1 MASNP
6 PSTDPQSPRPETAA
20 SAPQRRKLPAAAVF
34 LVCLAGGALAAIG
47 LRALAPGV
55 FESQGSSPQA
65 WTDELGQRELSV
77 PKTRGRL
84 ELGEAKYDFGE
95 VVDGSH
101 ATHRFEFRN
110 GGSEPVTLLEIV
122 KPCTCIAIDGLGTF
136 DSRGGSTP
144 VSSQREKDL
153 LTLQPGQRG
162 YLDLR
167 TFPSGATTQRETRS
181 SSLQLVT
188 NGLGH
193 ERVYLELKA
202 TYLYLVGVEVRR
214 AGEESFRASRQREV
228 ELGTLGRGERAS
240 FWIDI
245 IDLSEGT
252 PENFD
257 VTGEITVDGRPWK
270 DGPPYLAL
278 AVEDAQRLGMPRK
291 RLVLDLGAGK
301 PMGRIQHEI
310 AVPTTIHGGLAVKLN
325 VRGLV
330 ASDLYLG
337 TLTGQ
342 RETLPR
348 IAFGVLQ
355 PGEPTT
361 VRRTLRYVGNRA
373 GFALRSAAVKR
384 APGETEPEVAT
395 KLHPAEPGAWTLE
408 VELPRGATSSFLL
421 DLELACEPADAL
433 PSHELVLQVQ
443 GIVPQR
449 AAANSASRDVE
460 MPRLLLANAST
471 DLGQVVHGA
480 MPEVAF
486 EVSNPGARDLA
497 IRRITPEQGPP
508 LRFVRAE
515 QMDGSRATAPAS
527 SGAAGPEPARLA
539 VVPARGTL
547 RLVFAL
553 DTTPLSRG
561 SSRIFASAEIE
572 SEDSVAPRQ
581 RVSTTAMIDYPAGLF
596 GTSDE
601 HPDLVLP
608 LRDIWVPPV
617 GRTGR
622 REHEVQLRPARA
634 WDGSFATELRP
645 STQVPWPSFLQV
657 SAEERTEAD
666 GTRLVALRFVAT
678 GEKSPTSYRSR
689 VRIETAIGGGYAFEA
704 EVFGEVV
711 EDIVCVREEAL
722 RDRSGPGG
730 ELLFAHFLRPLGE
743 LSLAPAREGEKLER
757 EERLRYLG
765 GESDFRFD
773 PRPRVH
779 WSSTGEEPPA
789 LRWRSSSRSRRS
801 APTRAWCCASRAA
814 RNARRAARSSSFAA
828 APSASSRAFPSASA
842 PPTPARA
849 EALRPA
855 VKRIR

>member
-1 MASNP
+1 MRHDETEMASTP
-6 PSTDPQSPRPETAA
+6 PSTDPQSSSPDTAA
-20 SAPQRRKLPAAAVF
+20 GAPQRKKLPAAAVF
-34 LVCLAGGALAAIG
+34 LVCLAGGALAAIL

-55 FESQGSSPQA
+55 FESRGTDPRE

-84 ELGEAKYDFGE
+84 ELAETKYDFGE

-101 ATHRFEFRN
+101 ATHRFELRN
-110 GGSEPVTLLEIV
+110 GGSEPVTILEIV
-122 KPCTCIAIDGLGTF
+122 KPCTCIAIDGLGSF
-136 DSRGGSTP
+136 DSRGGATP
-144 VSSQREKDL
+144 VDSQREKDL

-167 TFPSGATTQRETRS
+167 TFPSGATTQRETRN

-193 ERVYLELKA
+193 ERVFLELKA
-202 TYLYLVGVEVRR
+202 TFLYLVGVEVRR
-214 AGEESFRASRQREV
+214 AGEENFRASRQREV

-240 FWIDI
+240 FWIDV
-245 IDLSEGT
+245 IDLSEGA
-252 PENFD
+252 PGNFD

-270 DGPPYLAL
+270 EGPPHLAL
-278 AVEDAQRLGMPRK
+278 AVEDAQRLGLPRK

-301 PMGRIQHEI
+301 PMGRLQHEI
-310 AVPTTIHGGLAVKLN
+310 ALPTTIHGGLAVKLN

-330 ASDLYLG
+330 ASDLYLE

-348 IAFGVLQ
+348 VAFGVLQ
-355 PGEPTT
+355 PSEPTT

-373 GFALRSAAVKR
+373 GFALRSATVKR
-384 APGETEPEVAT
+384 APGETEPEITT
-395 KLHPAEPGAWTLE
+395 KLHPSEPGAWTLE
-408 VELPRGATSSFLL
+408 IELPRGATSSFLV
-421 DLELACEPADAL
+421 DLELGCEPADAL
-433 PSHELVLQVQ
+433 PPHELVLQVQ

-449 AAANSASRDVE
+449 GGATTAAPTPE
-460 MPRLLLANAST
+460 IPRLLLASASK

-480 MPEVAF
+480 IPELAF

-515 QMDGSRATAPAS
+515 NMDGSLAPAPS
-527 SGAAGPEPARLA
+527 PSAAVGPEPARLA
-539 VVPARGTL
+539 VVPARGSL

-553 DTTPLSRG
+553 DTTPLTRGTSRV
-561 SSRIFASAEIE
+561 FASAEIE
-572 SEDSVAPRQ
+572 SEDSVTPRQ
-581 RVSTTAMIDYPAGLF
+581 RVSTTALIEYPAGLF

-622 REHEVQLRPARA
+622 RDHEVQLRPSRA
-634 WDGSFATELRP
+634 WDGSFATEVRP
-645 STQVPWPSFLQV
+645 STHGPWPAFLEV

-666 GTRLVALRFVAT
+666 GTRFVALRFRVS
-678 GEKSPTSYRSR
+678 GEKSPTIYRTR

-704 EVFGEVV
+704 EVHGEIL

-730 ELLFAHFLRPLGE
+730 ELLFARFLRPLDE
-743 LSLAPAREGEKLER
+743 LQLAPAREDQKLER
-757 EERLRYLG
+757 EQSLRYLG
-765 GESDFRFD
+765 GETDFAFD
-773 PRPRVH
+773 PRPRVQ
-779 WSSTGEEPPA
+779 WSTPAGEEPPVLEVEILEPQPPERPDA
-789 LRWRSSSRSRRS
+789 SLLLRLPRGAKRE
-801 APTRAWCCASRAA
+801 A
-814 RNARRAARSSSFAA
+814 RGEIELRRAGAERVVARVPF
-828 APSASSRAFPSASA
+828 
-842 PPTPARA
+842 
-849 EALRPA
+849 
-855 VKRIR
+855 RIRLADSGSR